1 MKKRVRQEMLAA
13 IKRELEQNRG
23 MSPEA
28 RQELDH
34 IVSEM
39 GTMLHLTPARRNN
52 LRMLLEICE
61 IGRLTLPASLRNKPV
76 WEMSPEE
83 YQKYVKHSETGYR
96 IVSGAPETKKIAQD
110 LMAHHENWDGT
121 GYPKGLKGREIPL
134 LARIARVV
142 DFYQEA
148 TQGQLPTEKKMVEE
162 LIKGMKFAE
171 GTLLDPEIA
180 EVFARVLENR
190 FGSYLQ

>member
-1 MKKRVRQEMLAA
+1 
-13 IKRELEQNRG
+13 
-23 MSPEA
+23 
-28 RQELDH
+28 
-34 IVSEM
+34 
-39 GTMLHLTPARRNN
+39 
-52 LRMLLEICE
+52 
-61 IGRLTLPASLRNKPV
+61 
-76 WEMSPEE
+76 
-83 YQKYVKHSETGYR
+83 
-96 IVSGAPETKKIAQD
+96 
-110 LMAHHENWDGT
+110 MAHHENWDGT
-121 GYPKGLKGREIPL
+121 GYPKGLRGREIPL

-148 TQGQLPTEKKMVEE
+148 TQGQPPTEKKMVEE